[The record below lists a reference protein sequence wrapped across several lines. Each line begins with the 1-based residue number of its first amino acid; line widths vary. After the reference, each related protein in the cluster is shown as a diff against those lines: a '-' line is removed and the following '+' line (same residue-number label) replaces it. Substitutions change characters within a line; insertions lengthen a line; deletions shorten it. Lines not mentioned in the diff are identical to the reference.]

1 MSMTQTRDHHIM
13 ADSGLK
19 DAVCVI
25 TGAGGGL
32 GRAIAL
38 ALAGAGARIAMLDR
52 SPAGAEET
60 LAALRGLGADAAV
73 FTCDVSDPASIASAE
88 QACLSQFGPCRVL
101 VNNAAVLRPG
111 ALESLTLAEWNA
123 VMSVNLT
130 GYFLCAQ
137 AFARQMRPH
146 GGGAMV
152 HIASIAG
159 AQPQPFSGAY
169 SVSKAGIVM
178 LSRQIALE
186 WGRHGIRSNVVSP
199 GLVLTPMSQGFY
211 ADPELKRQRE
221 AAVPQGRIGRPED
234 IADAVLFLASDRAG
248 YVNGDEIT
256 VDGGFTRGLMSL
268 IPRPGHA
275 PGDAATG

>member
-1 MSMTQTRDHHIM
+1 MSGVKTMDNDVTAM
-13 ADSGLK
+13 SGLK
-19 DAVCVI
+19 NSVCVV

-52 SPAGAEET
+52 SPAAAEAT
-60 LAALRGLGADAAV
+60 LAAIRRIGAEAAV
-73 FTCDVSDPASIASAE
+73 FACDVSDPASIGSAAE
-88 QACLSQFGPCRVL
+88 ACLAQFGPCRML
-101 VNNAAVLRPG
+101 VNNAALLRPG
-111 ALESLTLAEWNA
+111 ALETLSLAEWNA
-123 VMSVNLT
+123 VLAVNLT

-137 AFARQMRPH
+137 AFARQMRPN

-152 HIASIAG
+152 HIASVAG
-159 AQPQPFSGAY
+159 AHAQGFSGAY

-186 WGRHGIRSNVVSP
+186 WGPQGIRSNVVSP
-199 GLVLTPMSQGFY
+199 GLVLTPMSQSFY
-211 ADPELKRQRE
+211 TDPALKRRRE

-234 IADAVLFLASDRAG
+234 IADAVLFLASDRAA
-248 YVNGDEIT
+248 YVNGEEIT

-268 IPRPGHA
+268 IPRPGHTPA
-275 PGDAATG
+275 GASSS